1 MRGGTGSHSTGAT
14 HRRHAEEIGTSV
26 HPSPGTSVSGVYG
39 GPGEDVQHHAEQ
51 GLGQGG
57 EE

>member
-1 MRGGTGSHSTGAT
+1 VGRGDNRVTVTNFYTFS
-14 HRRHAEEIGTSV
+14 EEIGTSV
-26 HPSPGTSVSGVYG
+26 RPSPGTSVSGVYG
-39 GPGEDVQHHAEQ
+39 GPGEDVQHHVGQ

>member
-1 MRGGTGSHSTGAT
+1 MKGEMGSLSTGAT

-26 HPSPGTSVSGVYG
+26 HPSPGISVSGVYG
-39 GPGEDVQHHAEQ
+39 GPGEDVQHHAGQ

>member
-1 MRGGTGSHSTGAT
+1 MVSHSTGAT
-14 HRRHAEEIGTSV
+14 RRRHEEEIGTSV
-26 HPSPGTSVSGVYG
+26 LPSPGTSVSGVYG
-39 GPGEDVQHHAEQ
+39 GPGEDVQHHVGQ

>member
-1 MRGGTGSHSTGAT
+1 MGMGDNRVTVTNFYIFS
-14 HRRHAEEIGTSV
+14 EEIGTSV

-39 GPGEDVQHHAEQ
+39 GPGEDVQHHAGQ